1 MSDRVV
7 AVIHAKG
14 NSERLTR
21 KNFCLIGG
29 VPLFLAQAQ
38 NISNLLPKSHI
49 YIDSED
55 DEILTLSELCGFR
68 SLQRDP
74 QKASNDYG
82 GVQLLK
88 DFLKKVDATT
98 VVQLFPPM
106 PFLDVPK
113 LEEMIT
119 HVRAGSVNSA
129 FFLESDHLYT
139 WSNTSPDYAFNADGE
154 IPNSKDLQATQYE
167 LPTVYVVNVDEFRA
181 TNNRT
186 CQPSL
191 RHQTSHKYNR
201 IDIDTAEDLFLAKSL
216 YKAAEI
222 KKRFCWSASVVRFA
236 PPIIFWQ
243 LDDLLLG
250 SGGENKLRNIFNT
263 SQKEY
268 VDLLTEL
275 GIQQFIL
282 ISDKDEKE
290 SLDHLEIE
298 FVLVKQDELE
308 TCIELAQALSFSFH
322 ECFFFGSANQHSEV
336 MDAAG
341 LSFFLADGC
350 SATSQS
356 DWIGLCGNKSE
367 RLFEMMY
374 AYLTKHKYMDR
385 GKLR

>member
-14 NSERLTR
+14 NSERLMR

-38 NISNLLPKSHI
+38 NISNLLPKSNI

-55 DEILTLSELCGFR
+55 DEILVLSELCGFR
-68 SLQRDP
+68 PLQRDP

-88 DFLKKVDATT
+88 DFLNKVDATT

-113 LEEMIT
+113 LGEMIT

-139 WSNTSPDYAFNADGE
+139 WSSNSPDYAFKADGE
-154 IPNSKDLQATQYE
+154 IPNSKDLQPTQYE
-167 LPTVYVVNVDEFRA
+167 LPTVYVLNVDEFRA

-186 CQPSL
+186 CEPSF
-191 RHQTSHKYNR
+191 RQQTSHKYNR
-201 IDIDTAEDLFLAKSL
+201 IDIDNTEDLFLAKSL

-222 KKRFCWSASVVRFA
+222 RKRFRWSASLVRFV

-243 LDDLLLG
+243 LDDVLLG
-250 SGGENKLRNIFNT
+250 PVGENKRKNVFNT
-263 SQKEY
+263 NQKEY

-290 SLDHLEIE
+290 SLDHLEVE
-298 FVLVKQDELE
+298 CVLVKQDELK
-308 TCIELAQALSFSFH
+308 TCTKLAQGFSFSFH

-341 LSFFLADGC
+341 LSFF
-350 SATSQS
+350 
-356 DWIGLCGNKSE
+356 
-367 RLFEMMY
+367 
-374 AYLTKHKYMDR
+374 
-385 GKLR
+385 